1 MSAHGVISCADYQD
15 DENIVLVGKKAS
27 EELLEDFYGRFP
39 WPWAPMKVERI
50 EDPDFER
57 IMLNQNL
64 GDWTHN
70 TIPAFP
76 RIWVAGCGVNQAL
89 QTALRFPNASVV
101 GSDVS
106 STSLGIC
113 ERNARD
119 LAITN
124 LQLRQE
130 SINGSGYKE
139 EFDYVIC
146 TGVIHHNADPQY
158 TLSKLAAALKPT
170 GILELMVYNRFHRTL
185 TSAFQRAVRLLGNYE
200 AGLNLEADLSIARSI
215 VRNFPVKNHLSEMLA
230 DFSEGSESDFADL
243 LIHPLEHSYTVESLH
258 ELIGSCDLEY
268 VMPAVTSYGR
278 FCSPSILWELAFVD
292 PELQRRYELLP
303 DWQRWQ
309 ITNLLLHEKSPLL
322 WFYLQRT
329 DLPRITQ
336 HAINQEFLD
345 REFEVCRTQKATYIL
360 GEDNVYR
367 RSKRML
373 PHPCSPPE
381 GVFSAVIDEIRPGI
395 TLHQIFDRLQLST
408 TPAALHEA
416 RVKLTTSEFPYLK
429 AVSWS

>member
-1 MSAHGVISCADYQD
+1 MSAHGVITCADYQD
-15 DENIVLVGKKAS
+15 DENVVLAGKKPS
-27 EELLEDFYGRFP
+27 EELLGDFYGRFP
-39 WPWAPMKVERI
+39 WPWAPIKVECV
-50 EDPDFER
+50 EDRDFER

-64 GDWTHN
+64 GDWTHSK
-70 TIPAFP
+70 IPVFP

-89 QTALRFPNASVV
+89 QTALRFPDASVI

-106 STSLGIC
+106 STSLAIC

-119 LAITN
+119 LAIGN
-124 LQLRQE
+124 LELRQE
-130 SINGSGYKE
+130 SINDTAYKQ
-139 EFDYVIC
+139 EFDYILC

-158 TLSKLAAALKPT
+158 TLAKLASALNPT

-185 TSAFQRAVRLLGNYE
+185 TSSFQKAIRLLGNYTD
-200 AGLNLEADLSIARSI
+200 GLDFEADLSMARSL
-215 VRNFPVKNHLSEMLA
+215 VRNFPVKNQISEMLS

-243 LIHPLEHSYTVESLH
+243 LIHPLEHSYTVESLY
-258 ELIGSCDLEY
+258 ELIASCELDY

-278 FCSPSILWELAFVD
+278 FCSPSILWELTFGDA
-292 PELQRRYELLP
+292 ELQSRYESLS

-322 WFYLQRT
+322 WFYLQHKDR
-329 DLPRITQ
+329 PRIIEQ
-336 HAINQEFLD
+336 EINHEFLD
-345 REFEVCRTQKATYIL
+345 REFEPCRTQKRTYLL
-360 GEDNVYR
+360 GSDNVYR
-367 RSKRML
+367 PSARML

-381 GVFSAVIDEIRPGI
+381 GAFCAIMDEIRPGV
-395 TLHQIFDRLQLST
+395 TLHEIFHKLQLPT

-429 AVSWS
+429 AVPRS